1 MVGVVLIAFM
11 AVLSTAYISASLN
24 TQKAQAYH
32 STVVTEIEASD
43 YNAEVLEKCKK
54 KALENGYE
62 NLDIQVVTSAA
73 GSKYAKVTLA
83 YRYTIP
89 LLNMLLEHQIT
100 GYAKIEKRGKES
112 MPGTDETCSDGYFF
126 ILIMLIF
133 AGASIYTAETKTM
146 HQNELDSILGAAME
160 ESMEILTV
168 NPTYS
173 IGKEVEGKEL
183 AADFIQNMLMRT
195 TSKSTFEV
203 EILTADAQKGLLDVR
218 VTEYYRQIWGT
229 GKAVAR
235 KTVILDDVEGKE
247 EVFSKISFW
256 KSYKDNK
263 GEEKRIVKQV
273 VVPEGILLPKEILP
287 VENESGDEKVKGW
300 RAVGQSENTIYT
312 KENIGTVQAKGDMD
326 FEAVYE
332 KTGSKAD

>member
-1 MVGVVLIAFM
+1 MRH
-11 AVLSTAYISASLN
+11 AVM
-24 TQKAQAYH
+24 
-32 STVVTEIEASD
+32 
-43 YNAEVLEKCKK
+43 
-54 KALENGYE
+54 G
-62 NLDIQVVTSAA
+62 
-73 GSKYAKVTLA
+73 
-83 YRYTIP
+83 
-89 LLNMLLEHQIT
+89 
-100 GYAKIEKRGKES
+100 
-112 MPGTDETCSDGYFF
+112 FF

-218 VTEYYRQIWGT
+218 VTEYYRQIWGN

-235 KTVILDDVEGKE
+235 KTVIESERLESSRPVGKHH
-247 EVFSKISFW
+247 I
-256 KSYKDNK
+256 YKRKYRDSA
-263 GEEKRIVKQV
+263 GERRY
-273 VVPEGILLPKEILP
+273 G
-287 VENESGDEKVKGW
+287 
-300 RAVGQSENTIYT
+300 
-312 KENIGTVQAKGDMD
+312 
-326 FEAVYE
+326 F
-332 KTGSKAD
+332 

>member
-1 MVGVVLIAFM
+1 
-11 AVLSTAYISASLN
+11 
-24 TQKAQAYH
+24 
-32 STVVTEIEASD
+32 
-43 YNAEVLEKCKK
+43 
-54 KALENGYE
+54 
-62 NLDIQVVTSAA
+62 
-73 GSKYAKVTLA
+73 
-83 YRYTIP
+83 
-89 LLNMLLEHQIT
+89 
-100 GYAKIEKRGKES
+100 
-112 MPGTDETCSDGYFF
+112 
-126 ILIMLIF
+126 
-133 AGASIYTAETKTM
+133 M

-203 EILTADAQKGLLDVR
+203 EILTADVR

>member
-1 MVGVVLIAFM
+1 MRH
-11 AVLSTAYISASLN
+11 AVM
-24 TQKAQAYH
+24 
-32 STVVTEIEASD
+32 
-43 YNAEVLEKCKK
+43 
-54 KALENGYE
+54 G
-62 NLDIQVVTSAA
+62 
-73 GSKYAKVTLA
+73 
-83 YRYTIP
+83 
-89 LLNMLLEHQIT
+89 
-100 GYAKIEKRGKES
+100 
-112 MPGTDETCSDGYFF
+112 FF

-247 EVFSKISFW
+247 EVFSKISF
-256 KSYKDNK
+256 
-263 GEEKRIVKQV
+263 
-273 VVPEGILLPKEILP
+273 
-287 VENESGDEKVKGW
+287 
-300 RAVGQSENTIYT
+300 
-312 KENIGTVQAKGDMD
+312 
-326 FEAVYE
+326 
-332 KTGSKAD
+332 

>member
-1 MVGVVLIAFM
+1 MRH
-11 AVLSTAYISASLN
+11 AVM
-24 TQKAQAYH
+24 
-32 STVVTEIEASD
+32 
-43 YNAEVLEKCKK
+43 
-54 KALENGYE
+54 G
-62 NLDIQVVTSAA
+62 
-73 GSKYAKVTLA
+73 
-83 YRYTIP
+83 
-89 LLNMLLEHQIT
+89 
-100 GYAKIEKRGKES
+100 
-112 MPGTDETCSDGYFF
+112 FF

-203 EILTADAQKGLLDVR
+203 EILTADA
-218 VTEYYRQIWGT
+218 
-229 GKAVAR
+229 
-235 KTVILDDVEGKE
+235 
-247 EVFSKISFW
+247 
-256 KSYKDNK
+256 
-263 GEEKRIVKQV
+263 
-273 VVPEGILLPKEILP
+273 PEGILLPKEILP
-287 VENESGDEKVKGW
+287 VENGSGDEKVKGW
-300 RAVGQSENTIYT
+300 RAVGQLENTIYT

>member
-1 MVGVVLIAFM
+1 MRH
-11 AVLSTAYISASLN
+11 AVM
-24 TQKAQAYH
+24 
-32 STVVTEIEASD
+32 
-43 YNAEVLEKCKK
+43 
-54 KALENGYE
+54 G
-62 NLDIQVVTSAA
+62 
-73 GSKYAKVTLA
+73 
-83 YRYTIP
+83 
-89 LLNMLLEHQIT
+89 
-100 GYAKIEKRGKES
+100 
-112 MPGTDETCSDGYFF
+112 FF

-168 NPTYS
+168 N
-173 IGKEVEGKEL
+173 
-183 AADFIQNMLMRT
+183 
-195 TSKSTFEV
+195 
-203 EILTADAQKGLLDVR
+203 
-218 VTEYYRQIWGT
+218 
-229 GKAVAR
+229 
-235 KTVILDDVEGKE
+235 VEGKE

>member
-1 MVGVVLIAFM
+1 MRH
-11 AVLSTAYISASLN
+11 AVM
-24 TQKAQAYH
+24 
-32 STVVTEIEASD
+32 
-43 YNAEVLEKCKK
+43 
-54 KALENGYE
+54 G
-62 NLDIQVVTSAA
+62 
-73 GSKYAKVTLA
+73 
-83 YRYTIP
+83 
-89 LLNMLLEHQIT
+89 
-100 GYAKIEKRGKES
+100 
-112 MPGTDETCSDGYFF
+112 FF

-203 EILTADAQKGLLDVR
+203 EILTTDAQKGLLDVR
-218 VTEYYRQIWGT
+218 VTEYYRQIWGN

-287 VENESGDEKVKGW
+287 VENGSGDEKVKGW

-332 KTGSKAD
+332 KTGSKVD

>member
-1 MVGVVLIAFM
+1 
-11 AVLSTAYISASLN
+11 
-24 TQKAQAYH
+24 
-32 STVVTEIEASD
+32 
-43 YNAEVLEKCKK
+43 
-54 KALENGYE
+54 
-62 NLDIQVVTSAA
+62 
-73 GSKYAKVTLA
+73 
-83 YRYTIP
+83 
-89 LLNMLLEHQIT
+89 
-100 GYAKIEKRGKES
+100 
-112 MPGTDETCSDGYFF
+112 
-126 ILIMLIF
+126 
-133 AGASIYTAETKTM
+133 M

-273 VVPEGILLPKEILP
+273 VVPGSTYPRLAVRLPCGSASINNTFFPSLARPIPKFTVVVVFPTPPFWFVMDITLHICCSSCIL
-287 VENESGDEKVKGW
+287 S
-300 RAVGQSENTIYT
+300 
-312 KENIGTVQAKGDMD
+312 
-326 FEAVYE
+326 
-332 KTGSKAD
+332 SKFFITECFQIFINKIQIN

>member
-1 MVGVVLIAFM
+1 MRH
-11 AVLSTAYISASLN
+11 AVM
-24 TQKAQAYH
+24 
-32 STVVTEIEASD
+32 
-43 YNAEVLEKCKK
+43 
-54 KALENGYE
+54 G
-62 NLDIQVVTSAA
+62 
-73 GSKYAKVTLA
+73 
-83 YRYTIP
+83 
-89 LLNMLLEHQIT
+89 
-100 GYAKIEKRGKES
+100 
-112 MPGTDETCSDGYFF
+112 FF

-263 GEEKRIVKQV
+263 GEEKRIVKQAIW
-273 VVPEGILLPKEILP
+273 ILKLFMRKPAVRQIKKEKYYKNIKKLLLFHHVSNIILI
-287 VENESGDEKVKGW
+287 V
-300 RAVGQSENTIYT
+300 
-312 KENIGTVQAKGDMD
+312 
-326 FEAVYE
+326 
-332 KTGSKAD
+332 

>member
-1 MVGVVLIAFM
+1 MRH
-11 AVLSTAYISASLN
+11 AVM
-24 TQKAQAYH
+24 
-32 STVVTEIEASD
+32 
-43 YNAEVLEKCKK
+43 
-54 KALENGYE
+54 G
-62 NLDIQVVTSAA
+62 
-73 GSKYAKVTLA
+73 
-83 YRYTIP
+83 
-89 LLNMLLEHQIT
+89 
-100 GYAKIEKRGKES
+100 
-112 MPGTDETCSDGYFF
+112 FF

-287 VENESGDEKVKGW
+287 VENESGDEKVKAGELSASRKTPYIQKKISGQCRRKAIW
-300 RAVGQSENTIYT
+300 ILKLFMRKPAVRQIK
-312 KENIGTVQAKGDMD
+312 KEKYYKNIKKLLLFHHVSNIILI
-326 FEAVYE
+326 V
-332 KTGSKAD
+332 

>member
-1 MVGVVLIAFM
+1 MRH
-11 AVLSTAYISASLN
+11 AVM
-24 TQKAQAYH
+24 
-32 STVVTEIEASD
+32 
-43 YNAEVLEKCKK
+43 
-54 KALENGYE
+54 G
-62 NLDIQVVTSAA
+62 
-73 GSKYAKVTLA
+73 
-83 YRYTIP
+83 
-89 LLNMLLEHQIT
+89 
-100 GYAKIEKRGKES
+100 
-112 MPGTDETCSDGYFF
+112 FF

-218 VTEYYRQIWGT
+218 VTEYYRQIWGN

-256 KSYKDNK
+256 KSYKNNK
-263 GEEKRIVKQV
+263 VEEKRIVKQV

-287 VENESGDEKVKGW
+287 VENGSGDEKVKGW

-332 KTGSKAD
+332 KTDSKAD

>member
-1 MVGVVLIAFM
+1 MRH
-11 AVLSTAYISASLN
+11 AVM
-24 TQKAQAYH
+24 
-32 STVVTEIEASD
+32 
-43 YNAEVLEKCKK
+43 
-54 KALENGYE
+54 G
-62 NLDIQVVTSAA
+62 
-73 GSKYAKVTLA
+73 
-83 YRYTIP
+83 
-89 LLNMLLEHQIT
+89 
-100 GYAKIEKRGKES
+100 
-112 MPGTDETCSDGYFF
+112 FF

-332 KTGSKAD
+332 KTGSKQIKRKILQNIKSYSFSSRIEYNSYCMIKLGDNTTQSFQNTTNCIEKVRKIRYYVEYVGT

>member
-1 MVGVVLIAFM
+1 
-11 AVLSTAYISASLN
+11 
-24 TQKAQAYH
+24 
-32 STVVTEIEASD
+32 
-43 YNAEVLEKCKK
+43 
-54 KALENGYE
+54 
-62 NLDIQVVTSAA
+62 
-73 GSKYAKVTLA
+73 
-83 YRYTIP
+83 
-89 LLNMLLEHQIT
+89 
-100 GYAKIEKRGKES
+100 
-112 MPGTDETCSDGYFF
+112 
-126 ILIMLIF
+126 
-133 AGASIYTAETKTM
+133 M

-287 VENESGDEKVKGW
+287 VENESGDEKSERLESCRPVGKTPIYKRKISGQCRRKAIW
-300 RAVGQSENTIYT
+300 ILKLFMRKPAVRQN
-312 KENIGTVQAKGDMD
+312 
-326 FEAVYE
+326 
-332 KTGSKAD
+332 